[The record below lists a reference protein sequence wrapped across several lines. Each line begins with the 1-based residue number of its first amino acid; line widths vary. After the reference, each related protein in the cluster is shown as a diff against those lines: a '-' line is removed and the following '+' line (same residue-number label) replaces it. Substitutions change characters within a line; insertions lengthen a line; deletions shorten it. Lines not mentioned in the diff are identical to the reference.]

1 MILLVPI
8 EMKILM
14 HRHRQITARGTY
26 DTYVSGWMNPEGGS
40 DFALVQ
46 IQGQPP
52 VCSCTHPIYPTFD
65 GMREKQIYAKGMRS
79 FDFSLLP
86 LSLLNEIR

>member
-14 HRHRQITARGTY
+14 HRHRQITARG
-26 DTYVSGWMNPEGGS
+26 TYVSGWMNPEGGS

-52 VCSCTHPIYPTFD
+52 VCSATMDKVPNK
-65 GMREKQIYAKGMRS
+65 EKP
-79 FDFSLLP
+79 SLAIIFLYFKVQ
-86 LSLLNEIR
+86 